1 MCVDLA
7 GIKNPISLS
16 QVELRGNLKSSQLEG
31 QIEKLD
37 ALTCNLPKGKG
48 LIVRSQTNNGTRSV
62 WVLLGWATE
71 QMLRS
76 LRYEKSE
83 GRGQE
88 LLPHLIGIL
97 YPPFVLRLGRQ
108 RLHHN

>member
-1 MCVDLA
+1 M
-7 GIKNPISLS
+7 
-16 QVELRGNLKSSQLEG
+16 
-31 QIEKLD
+31 
-37 ALTCNLPKGKG
+37 
-48 LIVRSQTNNGTRSV
+48 
-62 WVLLGWATE
+62 VLLGWANE

-108 RLHHN
+108 RLLVIARAGGEADGRVLRAREALEARVGHGCELVLLF